1 MAKSLFN
8 KSDSDSIIA
17 RANLLLQNSARKWG
31 TMSVTEML
39 LHCNMVNKNV
49 LENSATSKNTSTK
62 QRIFKYIFLYLIPHF
77 PKNRR
82 GPSRLQTKGLVDDSE
97 FSNTLATFA
106 TIITQFAGHN
116 EEISLVH
123 PMFGLLT
130 TEEWGMAMYK
140 HVDHH
145 LRQFGV

>member
-8 KSDSDSIIA
+8 KADSDSVIA
-17 RANLLLQNSARKWG
+17 RASLLRQNSVRKWG

-39 LHCNMVNKNV
+39 LHCNVVNRNV
-49 LENSATSKNTSTK
+49 LENSATSRSTSTK
-62 QRIFKYIFLYLIPHF
+62 QRIVKYIFLYLIPHF

-82 GPSRLQTKGLVDDSE
+82 GPSRLQTKGLIDKSE
-97 FSNTLATFA
+97 FSNTLAAFINIINQFA
-106 TIITQFAGHN
+106 THN
-116 EEISLVH
+116 EQISLVH

-130 TEEWGMAMYK
+130 TKEWGMAVYK